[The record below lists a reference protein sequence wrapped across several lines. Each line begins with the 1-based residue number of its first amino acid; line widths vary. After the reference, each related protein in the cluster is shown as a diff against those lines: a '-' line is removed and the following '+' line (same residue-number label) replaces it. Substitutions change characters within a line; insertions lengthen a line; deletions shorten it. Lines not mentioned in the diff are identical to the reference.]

1 MDNQKHS
8 GHSFLRGRI
17 FAALLAGIV
26 LIPAARAQP
35 AGRRPVENRF
45 LLIFDTSAEMKRRVP
60 AVQKTL
66 DALFLTSFIEQLQ
79 PGDSIGLWTFDKDL
93 HTGQLPLVNWMPSE
107 AAAIAGGINS
117 FVETQ
122 HYANTTRFDALQPLL
137 NEVVTNSER
146 LTVLIFFDGETAVS
160 GTPYDDKINQILP
173 QRQAERKKARQ
184 PFVIVLRV
192 QLGRYVGCTLDF
204 PPTPLS
210 FPDFPPLPPP
220 PPAPPIQPPPAP
232 PKRVVMQSI
241 IMINTNSET
250 KPPPV
255 APSPI
260 RTATNEE
267 ANPPPAPKLEMT
279 NSPLP
284 VAPTNPV
291 PETNA
296 VSAPEKMST
305 APTNR
310 VAETNLAAETGAV
323 FTPAKIPAAQTN
335 APPLMPEESG
345 LGGGGALAIGGTLL
359 AAAGGLTV
367 FILRRS
373 RQSGHASLITRSM
386 RKK

>member
-1 MDNQKHS
+1 
-8 GHSFLRGRI
+8 
-17 FAALLAGIV
+17 
-26 LIPAARAQP
+26 
-35 AGRRPVENRF
+35 
-45 LLIFDTSAEMKRRVP
+45 MKKRVP

-66 DALFLTSFIEQLQ
+66 DNLFLTSFIGQLQ
-79 PGDSIGLWTFDKDL
+79 SGDSIGVWTFDKDL
-93 HTGQLPLVNWMPSE
+93 RTDQFPLQYWVPSE
-107 AAAIAGGINS
+107 AATLAANINS
-117 FVETQ
+117 FVEKQ
-122 HYANTTRFDALQPLL
+122 HYANDTRFGALQPWL

-146 LTVLIFFDGETAVS
+146 LTVMIFFDGETGVS

-173 QRQAERKKARQ
+173 MRQVEQKKARQ

-210 FPDFPPLPPP
+210 FPDFPP
-220 PPAPPIQPPPAP
+220 PPAPPHQPPPAP
-232 PKRVVMQSI
+232 PKRVIMPSI

-250 KPPPV
+250 KLPPV
-255 APSPI
+255 APPPI
-260 RTATNEE
+260 TPVTNAE
-267 ANPPPAPKLEMT
+267 AKPPPAPKLEMT

-284 VAPTNPV
+284 AALTNPV

-296 VSAPEKMST
+296 VSAPEIIST

-310 VAETNLAAETGAV
+310 VAETNLAAETNAV
-323 FTPAKIPAAQTN
+323 VTPAKIPAAETN
-335 APPLMPEESG
+335 ASALPPEKSG
-345 LGGGGALAIGGTLL
+345 LGGGAMAIGGALL
-359 AAAGGLTV
+359 VAAGGLTV